1 MNTPGKHTW
10 KIGLLCGGLLWAAA
24 VLANDAIEIVNSDI
38 SADTISDELV
48 KLTWEAELNNTSD
61 TQVTVTLVCDLFDA
75 DGATVHSLTIEDF
88 SIDAKQTATA
98 VQSRPVTTTIWE
110 QVTDHQIVIE

>member
-1 MNTPGKHTW
+1 MLGKHTW
-10 KIGLLCGGLLWAAA
+10 NIGLLCGGLLWAAT
-24 VLANDAIEIVNSDI
+24 VLANDAIEIVHSDV

-48 KLTWEAELNNTSD
+48 KLTWEAELNNPSD
-61 TQVTVTLVCDLFDA
+61 TQVTVTIVCDLLDA

>member
-1 MNTPGKHTW
+1 MNMPGKHIW
-10 KIGLLCGGLLWAAA
+10 KIGLICGGLIWATT
-24 VLANDAIEIVNSDI
+24 VLANDAVEIVNSDV

-61 TQVTVTLVCDLFDA
+61 TQVTVTIVCDLLDA

-88 SIDAKQTATA
+88 SIDAKQTAIA
-98 VQSRPVTTTIWE
+98 VQSRPVTATIWE